1 MESDSVFD
9 EQMCRIQFITGA
21 HTQLALADFLGIRQS
36 AVSDAK
42 RRGKIPAEW
51 LVILMRIKKVFPEWI
66 LTGNGPCFTS
76 IPSKSYETGV
86 EATERRED
94 EEALRRLSS
103 RALADELVRRI
114 AVSQSDSFLHSAKE

>member
-1 MESDSVFD
+1 MADLPAAVDATVALEIKGHGF
-9 EQMCRIQFITGA
+9 
-21 HTQLALADFLGIRQS
+21 LADFLNIRQS

-66 LTGNGPCFTS
+66 LTGNGPCFAVILS
-76 IPSKSYETGV
+76 NRYETGT
-86 EATERRED
+86 EAAERRED
-94 EEALRRLSS
+94 EESLRRLSS

-114 AVSQSDSFLHSAKE
+114 AVSRSDSVLRNPKE